1 MGEETLEE
9 AQRIPFRRNP
19 RRNPARHILI
29 KLTNIKYKEKNVKSS
44 KGKAT
49 DNMQRNHQKDSSLFF
64 SINSES

>member
-29 KLTNIKYKEKNVKSS
+29 KLTNIKYKEKMLKAARERQQITC
-44 KGKAT
+44 KGTIKRIAAC
-49 DNMQRNHQKDSSLFF
+49 F
-64 SINSES
+64 SA